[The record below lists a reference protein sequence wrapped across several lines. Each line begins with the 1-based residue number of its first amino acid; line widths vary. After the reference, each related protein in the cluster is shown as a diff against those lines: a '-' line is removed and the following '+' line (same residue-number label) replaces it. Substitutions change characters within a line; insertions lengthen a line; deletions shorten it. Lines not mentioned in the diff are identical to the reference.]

1 MSLADQSQRWYPTS
15 VQVTVLQARGLR
27 VKGKNGT
34 NDAYA
39 VMQVAKDKFA
49 TSVVEKSVAPMW
61 KEEATF
67 DLPLFH
73 HGNAERCTLHVH
85 VMHRALVGP
94 DKLLGQAAINL
105 LELNDVKSR
114 NKTEWFKL
122 LDKAG
127 KPDKDRGEVLLD
139 IQFMRNN
146 MTASMF
152 DLSATDKHRSRLGK
166 FKDKVRG
173 KKKEGISDTASAIVP
188 SFTQVLTD
196 SEEEGDAEWG
206 AEREEKKKK
215 HKLKSLFSP
224 KSNLQ
229 KNMSQSMSVLGP
241 LPEKNSSLSGR
252 RSSGFNVD
260 SSEGKKKFNFMI
272 HKRSGSSD
280 SKGSQGPLSLLRR
293 QKQGSAPA
301 VEQSNL
307 CINGSHVYSEEPQP
321 RTSRIGSTFSLAS
334 SGLGSMEE
342 LRRVQGSEGS
352 GHSPWTEE
360 EDSSKTAEEEV
371 MEEEEAAE
379 VERRKEEEEEEELK
393 RLSEKDEKEG
403 SRKIEEEERIA
414 HEQWEKNRLEEEERI
429 QQERKRIEEE
439 EKIRMDEEER
449 VRKEVEEMKRLEE
462 QERMRME
469 EERKTREEEDE
480 RVRKEEQERIRMERK
495 RREEEEERV
504 RKEEED
510 RIRMEEERKMGEE
523 EEERVRKE
531 EQARIRM
538 EEERKRREEEEE
550 RFRMEEEDRI
560 RMEKKRREEEEED
573 RIRMGEERKR
583 REEEEERVRMEEED
597 RIRMGEERKRREE
610 EEERVRME
618 EDRIRMEEE
627 RKRKEEE
634 EERVRMEEED
644 RIRMGEE
651 RKRREEEEERVRME
665 EDRIRMEEE
674 RKRREEEEETVRME
688 EEDRIRMGEERK
700 RREEEEE
707 RVRKEEDRI
716 RMEGA
721 RKRREEEEE
730 RVRMEEEDRI
740 RMEEERK
747 RREEEEERVRTEE
760 DRVRMERKRREE
772 EEERVRKEEE
782 DRIRMEEER
791 KRREEEEERV
801 RKEEEDRIRMEE
813 ERREEEEER
822 RRKEEE
828 DSLRRETERKM
839 LKEEEEKLQKE
850 EERLRIEEEE
860 RRLRDEKDRLKRA
873 EEENRLRKEDEE
885 TEMRRLKEKT
895 SKIDEHKQTDGEMAH
910 EPDRTGLVDE
920 TPIDQKIKVSVDSSA
935 SFAELASTNL
945 FDDMASNDPFEEI
958 PGSISRTAKVS
969 AVKPRY
975 HSAVPLLGNKEDL
988 SLKGSTCTIGKEP
1001 ASTQRD
1007 KRPAPQP
1014 PRGYR
1019 TQRQIQRE
1027 QNVPTVAQQRG
1038 GKEAKTSSVFSQ
1050 RLLQTIAPLSRSS
1063 STRKDIQVLENQ
1075 SSTHCSNQLE
1085 HIPSTTGPSKA
1096 VKHNKG
1102 PAPSRPHSSTAGV
1115 KIPTQTADDGPLC
1128 EPKHVLSSAAN
1139 RKDAKI
1145 PQEHDSAAKQV
1156 PVAFARYSFEDNGAE
1171 IQLTDQNEITPST
1184 PNSLD
1189 SRNNHNRP
1197 SVHAGSPEL
1206 RAALPQ
1212 IPEEDQTK
1220 NKSSKAV
1227 RAPLPPPVKKAATSS
1242 MLINQGKGLT
1252 SKRQDSG
1259 TDVALLDNRIKQPP
1273 CPARSSSSP
1282 AKPQELSGTRGDD
1295 PQSDTISLVS
1305 GEVLLVNWQPSETQP
1320 LAAQSTEEEAGG
1332 KQDGSASTSR
1342 STKIGRGFPV

>member
-538 EEERKRREEEEE
+538 EEE
-550 RFRMEEEDRI
+550 
-560 RMEKKRREEEEED
+560 
-573 RIRMGEERKR
+573 
-583 REEEEERVRMEEED
+583 
-597 RIRMGEERKRREE
+597 
-610 EEERVRME
+610 
-618 EDRIRMEEE
+618 
-627 RKRKEEE
+627 
-634 EERVRMEEED
+634 
-644 RIRMGEE
+644 
-651 RKRREEEEERVRME
+651 
-665 EDRIRMEEE
+665 
-674 RKRREEEEETVRME
+674 
-688 EEDRIRMGEERK
+688 
-700 RREEEEE
+700 
-707 RVRKEEDRI
+707 
-716 RMEGA
+716 

-1342 STKIGRGFPV
+1342 RRHPVRPLSPLEHQSASIIQGIEHQPTAVPGGAKAKIKVNEGDPKGPYSQLTQEELISLLLKQRSQLSERNKKITELEQYIDNLLVRVIEEKPSILMSLSSLKKGL